1 MRVRP
6 MRLNATQKVVL
17 AVAVAVL
24 LPLLWFP
31 PWREAAEREVAYR
44 KDIGR
49 GFILRPPAPEPVD
62 CYFVGCKTA
71 PASYFHVLLYRDLL
85 FEQAG
90 TVAGI
95 ALLLLWMFR
104 IRRDGTS
111 GSLRSRRTRLLFGMV
126 MALPIPPDGT
136 FPFASLLLDIPR
148 QLVNR
153 DELWLIPTVMVIF
166 LYAACVLVIYALVS
180 AVI

>member
-6 MRLNATQKVVL
+6 MRLNAEQKVVL
-17 AVAVAVL
+17 VVAVAVL

-31 PWREAAEREVAYR
+31 PWRGAAEREVAYR

-49 GFILRPPAPEPVD
+49 GFIFRPPAPEPVD

-111 GSLRSRRTRLLFGMV
+111 CSLHSRRTRVMCGMV
-126 MALPIPPDGT
+126 MALPIPPDQT
-136 FPFASLLLDIPR
+136 FPFASP
-148 QLVNR
+148 
-153 DELWLIPTVMVIF
+153 
-166 LYAACVLVIYALVS
+166 
-180 AVI
+180 